1 MVSII
6 GVRVASR
13 WLRPALLPCT
23 LLPPVMSSP
32 VMSFLALLATGVVLG
47 CSEDS
52 SDPLAAAGGGTS
64 GAAGSSGGQTSSS
77 GSGGSATAGTSA
89 GGTAGGGSGG
99 SGPMTEPLVRF
110 DFPAAADIEDWQFA
124 YADPIALIP
133 QPVADAGE
141 VSPQEGV
148 ASAAHDIMG
157 DPTGNAGSIRL
168 ALPFS
173 GPSQKISFETSVA
186 TNDVGVDL
194 RGRSISA
201 RISVLSGY
209 SADPMNPPGLKL
221 YVKTGATFFYADSGY
236 QNIAPGSDWQT
247 FTWGDVSNPQYPMP
261 PYPAEFDPTDV
272 RQVGIEFD
280 TGSAGAYSSATVLL
294 DTVAVY

>member
-1 MVSII
+1 M
-6 GVRVASR
+6 
-13 WLRPALLPCT
+13 
-23 LLPPVMSSP
+23 
-32 VMSFLALLATGVVLG
+32 
-47 CSEDS
+47 
-52 SDPLAAAGGGTS
+52 
-64 GAAGSSGGQTSSS
+64 
-77 GSGGSATAGTSA
+77 
-89 GGTAGGGSGG
+89 
-99 SGPMTEPLVRF
+99 EPLVRF
-110 DFPAAADIEDWQFA
+110 DFAAAADVEDWQFA
-124 YADPIALIP
+124 YAEPMQLIP
-133 QPVADAGE
+133 QPAGDAGD
-141 VSPQEGV
+141 VTAQEGV
-148 ASAAHDIMG
+148 ASAAHDTMG
-157 DPTGNAGSIRL
+157 DPNGNAGSIRL
-168 ALPFS
+168 VLPFS

-186 TNDVGVDL
+186 TDDVGVDL

-209 SADPMNPPGLKL
+209 STDPMNPPGLKL

-247 FTWGDVSNPQYPMP
+247 FTWGDVSNPLYPMP